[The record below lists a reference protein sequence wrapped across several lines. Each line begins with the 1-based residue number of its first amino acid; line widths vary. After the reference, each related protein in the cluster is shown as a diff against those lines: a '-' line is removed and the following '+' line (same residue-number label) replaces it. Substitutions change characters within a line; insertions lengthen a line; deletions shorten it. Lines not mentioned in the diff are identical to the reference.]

1 MATIRDVL
9 CNPEST
15 FVAVRQEFN
24 TSGCVTVVR
33 DVFRVVRKH
42 KAKLSA
48 TWETAGVY
56 RAQLFAIL
64 FGLIVL
70 PIRRAHP
77 KIKTLILCLQS
88 HGQMKHKEKGTLRD
102 VLQREDGCV
111 RFAAF
116 FLSELRSQGRDYK
129 GLEILLDGFAQN
141 DSVYCYKNGTLTVD
155 RRTSQLGVCWARE
168 IMTQPQQ
175 HHPALIEVS
184 DYYKVLALLAVYES
198 RQIDACSSVTL
209 AVPVKTPTYPH
220 GELGLIKYK
229 FWDYVDVAVAYA
241 LLTQEVGSK
250 LHSPYSDYCALLM
263 PVLLMCHFLQN
274 IPGRKVVHFSEIVQ
288 VFDILV
294 NSGHCKNLFH
304 VKQVDSGLTFDVGA
318 DEFVRLSVA
327 VIGTRGNWNLDKML
341 TDICRTL
348 TKLYTWRV

>member
-9 CNPEST
+9 CNPESA

-24 TSGCVTVVR
+24 TSTCVTVVR
-33 DVFRVVRKH
+33 DVFRVARKH
-42 KAKLSA
+42 KAKLHA
-48 TWETAGVY
+48 TWETAGVH
-56 RAQLFAIL
+56 RAQLFAVL
-64 FGLIVL
+64 FGLVVL
-70 PIRRAHP
+70 PICRAHP
-77 KIKTLILCLQS
+77 KMKTLILCLQP
-88 HGQMKHKEKGTLRD
+88 HGQMKLKEKGTLRD
-102 VLQREDGCV
+102 VLQREDGCK

-129 GLEILLDGFAQN
+129 GLEILLDGFAQS
-141 DSVYCYKNGTLTVD
+141 DTVYCYKNGVLTPD
-155 RRTSQLGVCWARE
+155 RRKSQLGVCWARE
-168 IMTQPQQ
+168 IMAQPQL
-175 HHPALIEVS
+175 HHPALIEVP
-184 DYYKVLALLAVYES
+184 DYYKVLSLLAVYES

-209 AVPVKTPTYPH
+209 AVPVKSPAYPR
-220 GELGLIKYK
+220 GELSLIKHK

-250 LHSPYSDYCALLM
+250 LHSPYTDYCALLM
-263 PVLLMCHFLQN
+263 PVLLVCHFLQN

-294 NSGHCKNLFH
+294 NSGHCKNLFD

-327 VIGTRGNWNLDKML
+327 VVGKRIEWNL